1 MNRVHRIG
9 HESTGK
15 LLAEFSLPAVI
26 AILVQS
32 LYSII
37 DRVFIGNGA
46 GTEAISGIT
55 VCFPVIALFM
65 AFGML
70 IGIGGATLFSIR
82 AGEGGKDECI
92 KILHNTF
99 ILLSLISAILSI
111 TASLFLREILTLSG
125 GSGAALLYG
134 EKYLGILLL
143 GLPFQTA
150 GFGMNNFIR
159 SEGRP
164 GIAMSTMITG
174 VVINTILTPLFIFR
188 LGMGIEGAAISTVIA
203 QSVSFLLVMYYFI
216 SGGSITGLRMCHL
229 KIWTGITLRTLYTGF
244 STFIMQIGACITA
257 SIYNHQLMNYG
268 DELTVSIYGIIH
280 CITVFMLIP
289 AIGISRGAQPLMGY
303 NSGKGD
309 TARTAKILKESITS
323 SALIISAGFIPVMA
337 MPGSIISIFNSA
349 DSLLVIE
356 GNAAMRISLAL
367 LPLAVLH
374 ICASGYFL
382 AIGDAKKSALLTFAR
397 QIIFLLPA
405 VILLPSVYGVNG
417 IWLAAPVSD
426 FCSFIL
432 SLYLLFK
439 NRFEHKIINRQC
451 PHNGIMNFPV
461 CNSSP
466 GSHPLQ
472 LPISE

>member
-9 HESTGK
+9 HEPTPK

-32 LYSII
+32 SYSII
-37 DRVFIGNGA
+37 DRIFIGNGA

-55 VCFPVIALFM
+55 VCFPVIAIFM
-65 AFGML
+65 AFSML
-70 IGIGGATLFSIR
+70 IGIGGATLYSIK

-99 ILLSLISAILSI
+99 ILLALISAVLSI
-111 TASLFLREILTLSG
+111 TTAVFLREILALSG
-125 GSGAALLYG
+125 GSGAALLHG
-134 EKYLGILLL
+134 EKYLGILLI
-143 GLPFQTA
+143 GLPFQTT

-174 VVINTILTPLFIFR
+174 AVINTILTPLFIFR

-203 QSVSFLLVMYYFI
+203 QSVSFLRVMRYFI
-216 SGGSITGLRMCHL
+216 SGGSITGLRLCKL
-229 KIWTGITLRTLYTGF
+229 KMSAGLTLCTVYTG
-244 STFIMQIGACITA
+244 SGPFIMQIGACITA
-257 SIYNHQLMNYG
+257 SFYNHQLMAYG
-268 DELTVSIYGIIH
+268 DELSVSIYGIIH
-280 CITVFMLIP
+280 CITVFILIP

-309 TARTAKILKESITS
+309 TARTEKILKESITTS
-323 SALIISAGFIPVMA
+323 VLIITAGFIPVMA

-349 DSLLVIE
+349 DNLLVIE
-356 GNAAMRISLAL
+356 GSEAMRISLAL
-367 LPLAVLH
+367 LPLSVLH

-382 AIGDAKKSALLTFAR
+382 AIGEAKKSALLTFAR
-397 QIIFLLPA
+397 QILFLVPA
-405 VILLPSVYGVNG
+405 VILLPSVYGIKG

-426 FCSFIL
+426 FCSFIF

-439 NRFEHKIINRQC
+439 KPFEQKIINRNTFFC
-451 PHNGIMNFPV
+451 F
-461 CNSSP
+461 
-466 GSHPLQ
+466 Q
-472 LPISE
+472 LFRQSIINIKNLLRGMQ